1 MRFLGSR
8 LNTFKGLA
16 RCPVKCPSPPLRDDY
31 GLTRRD
37 GEDSTDPAASGSAD
51 DAAGMLVA
59 SSLWP
64 GLCVRVPW
72 LPSPEGFVY
81 RTRHANQTES
91 IGGSGSGDRSMT
103 VDRPLCG

>member
-37 GEDSTDPAASGSAD
+37 GEDSTDPAASGSAHD
-51 DAAGMLVA
+51 RGWHAGGLVIMAGFMRSRALVA
-59 SSLWP
+59 FAG
-64 GLCVRVPW
+64 GLRV
-72 LPSPEGFVY
+72 
-81 RTRHANQTES
+81 
-91 IGGSGSGDRSMT
+91 
-103 VDRPLCG
+103 